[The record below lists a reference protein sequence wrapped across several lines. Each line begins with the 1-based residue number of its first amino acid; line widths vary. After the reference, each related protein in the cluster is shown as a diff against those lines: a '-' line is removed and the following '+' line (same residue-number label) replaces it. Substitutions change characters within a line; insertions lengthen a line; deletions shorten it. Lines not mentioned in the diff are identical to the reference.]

1 MIYSLL
7 TLLIL
12 SFALLRSFHFISSH
26 AETTSISLNVLCLST
41 QAELFFFFF
50 PLECPGLDFRIR
62 DVHSFGEKTCK
73 NKTGPKVERV
83 WGIRRSTNTGTQAEG
98 RRVEPQL
105 SELRYHETLKWVTR
119 ATWCQLLWCWAKT
132 LQFPLLKIWEMAIFY
147 LKIKLNST
155 AKFKNDLQS
164 LLLSFICMRRNDDEF
179 RISLILTKESSSS
192 TSGKPYLNPSFPTF
206 FTSRAHGN
214 WHLHGTQG

>member
-12 SFALLRSFHFISSH
+12 SFALFRFFIFIFGH
-26 AETTSISLNVLCLST
+26 AETISLSLNVLCLST
-41 QAELFFFFF
+41 EAGLFFFFF

-105 SELRYHETLKWVTR
+105 SELRYHETLK
-119 ATWCQLLWCWAKT
+119 
-132 LQFPLLKIWEMAIFY
+132 
-147 LKIKLNST
+147 
-155 AKFKNDLQS
+155 
-164 LLLSFICMRRNDDEF
+164 
-179 RISLILTKESSSS
+179 
-192 TSGKPYLNPSFPTF
+192 
-206 FTSRAHGN
+206 
-214 WHLHGTQG
+214 